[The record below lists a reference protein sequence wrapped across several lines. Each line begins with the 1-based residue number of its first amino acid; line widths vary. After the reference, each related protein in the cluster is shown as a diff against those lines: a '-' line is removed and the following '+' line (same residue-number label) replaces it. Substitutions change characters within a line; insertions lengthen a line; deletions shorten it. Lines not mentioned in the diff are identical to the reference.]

1 MKIFLG
7 EKNPFL
13 SPGGCIIAKKERRE
27 THFLITG
34 HTRRFLMFS
43 VPRDPAQG
51 CSLNRPSPPK
61 RGKDRLRVGGQA
73 VIEGVMMRSPS
84 SMAVAVRRP
93 NGEIVVKRERLDFF
107 SEKKSFSK
115 VPLARGVL
123 NLLSALVLGM
133 KALNFSAS
141 QSLEEEKEVSSWTMG
156 LTFTVALCFGI
167 FLFFLVPLFLTKWL
181 RFAIP
186 MVSTSGVVFNLID
199 GVIRLMIFLAY
210 LQAISFFKEIRR
222 IFEYH
227 GAEHKSIFALEAG
240 EALRPDRVKTFS
252 YLHPRCGTS
261 FLLIVMVVSILVFAL
276 IPHQLPFG
284 YKVASRVVFIPL
296 IAGLAY
302 EVIRFA
308 DQKRE
313 RKSMQYFIKPGLW
326 LQRMTAREPSEDQIE
341 VALRALCE
349 VLELEGRQ

>member
-1 MKIFLG
+1 MILWRKDPG
-7 EKNPFL
+7 QGN
-13 SPGGCIIAKKERRE
+13 SPSRPAISKKRE
-27 THFLITG
+27 
-34 HTRRFLMFS
+34 
-43 VPRDPAQG
+43 
-51 CSLNRPSPPK
+51 
-61 RGKDRLRVGGQA
+61 DRLRVGGQA
-73 VIEGVMMRSPS
+73 VIEGVMMRSPN

-107 SEKKSFSK
+107 SEKKFFSK
-115 VPLARGVL
+115 LPLVRGVI

-133 KALNFSAS
+133 KALNFSAN
-141 QSLEEEKEVSSWTMG
+141 QSLEEEQEVSSWTMG
-156 LTFTVALCFGI
+156 LTFTFALCFGI

-181 RFAIP
+181 RFTIP
-186 MVSTSGVVFNLID
+186 MVSTSGILFNLVD
-199 GVIRLMIFLAY
+199 GMIRLMIFLAY
-210 LQAISFFKEIRR
+210 LWAISFFKEVRR

-227 GAEHKSIFALEAG
+227 GAEHKSIFAFESG
-240 EALRPDRVKTFS
+240 EVLVADRVRDFS

-276 IPHQLPFG
+276 VPHQLAFG

-302 EVIRFA
+302 EIIRFA

-313 RKSMQYFIKPGLW
+313 RKSVQYFIKPGLW

-341 VALRALCE
+341 VALRALHE
-349 VLELEGRQ
+349 VLELEGHR